1 MCLCHFVPLDKEKH
15 MLDLMIAPFAACLL
29 IATLLSYFGLHVI
42 RREIIFVDLALAQIA
57 ALGSVAGML
66 LGFSLDTPQAFGL
79 SLVFTFFGALL
90 FSFTRTKKG
99 GVPQEALIG
108 ITYAVSAAAAILM
121 LDRVPEG
128 GEHLKEMLVGNILLV
143 GWHEIA
149 KIAAL
154 FAAIAA
160 FHFVFRKNF
169 LMISYEEEEAEKSGM
184 SVAAWDFL
192 FYATFGIV
200 VTSLVQITGV
210 LMIFSFLI
218 VPAVC
223 ASLLFSKF
231 NHRLA
236 FAWLMSA
243 LASLG
248 GLYGSAK
255 FDFPTGATIVCVL
268 GALLVLMEVYHAVKR
283 TS

>member
-1 MCLCHFVPLDKEKH
+1 
-15 MLDLMIAPFAACLL
+15 MLDLMIAPFFACLL
-29 IATLLSYFGLHVI
+29 IASLLSYFGLHVI

-57 ALGSVAGML
+57 ALGSIAGML
-66 LGFSLDTPQAFGL
+66 LGFQLDTPQAFGL
-79 SLVFTFFGALL
+79 SLLSTFLGALL

-121 LDRVPEG
+121 LDRAPEG

-149 KIAAL
+149 KLAAIFFVVAL
-154 FAAIAA
+154 F
-160 FHFVFRKNF
+160 HFIFRKNF
-169 LMISYEEEEAEKSGM
+169 FMISYEEEEAEKSGM
-184 SVAAWDFL
+184 SVGAWDFL
-192 FYATFGIV
+192 FYATFGII

-223 ASLLFSKF
+223 ASLLFTKF
-231 NHRLA
+231 NPRLV
-236 FAWLMSA
+236 FAWSMSA
-243 LASLG
+243 VASLA
-248 GLYGSAK
+248 GLYFSAK

-268 GALLVLMEVYHAVKR
+268 GALLVLMEIYHAVRK

>member
-1 MCLCHFVPLDKEKH
+1 
-15 MLDLMIAPFAACLL
+15 MIAPFAACLL

-57 ALGSVAGML
+57 ALGSIVGML
-66 LGFSLDTPQAFGL
+66 FGFELDTPQAFGFSLL
-79 SLVFTFFGALL
+79 STFLGALL

-99 GVPQEALIG
+99 GVPQEAIIG

-121 LDRVPEG
+121 LDRTPEG

-143 GWHEIA
+143 GWKDIG
-149 KIAAL
+149 KLAAL
-154 FAAIAA
+154 FFVIAA
-160 FHFVFRKNF
+160 FHFIFQKNF
-169 LMISYEEEEAEKSGM
+169 FMISYEEEKAEKSGM

-192 FYATFGIV
+192 FYATFGVV
-200 VTSLVQITGV
+200 VTSLVQLTGV

-223 ASLLFSKF
+223 ATLLFSNF
-231 NHRLA
+231 SRRLA
-236 FAWLMSA
+236 AAWFMSA
-243 LASLG
+243 LASLA

-255 FDFPTGATIVCVL
+255 FDFPTGATIVCAL
-268 GALLVLMEVYHAVKR
+268 GALLVLMEIYHAVRK